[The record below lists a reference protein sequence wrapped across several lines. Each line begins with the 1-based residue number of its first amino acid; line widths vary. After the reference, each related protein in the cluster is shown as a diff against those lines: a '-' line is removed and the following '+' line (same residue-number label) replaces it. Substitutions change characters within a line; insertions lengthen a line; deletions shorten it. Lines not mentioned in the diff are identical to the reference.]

1 MGPSI
6 SKIFNRSTGIVHY
19 AIINVFGPLL
29 PSDNIT
35 WKLESVLS
43 KVVHTIW
50 LQYYIMP
57 TSSVILSVSLSPS
70 VFQSR
75 SLFPPLN
82 SQLAPKL
89 A

>member
-19 AIINVFGPLL
+19 AIINVYGPLL
-29 PSDNIT
+29 PIDNIT

-43 KVVHTIW
+43 KVLHTFW
-50 LQYYIMP
+50 AVVMS

-70 VFQSR
+70 VSQSR
-75 SLFPPLN
+75 SLFHPLN
-82 SQLAPKL
+82 SDLTQN
-89 A
+89 